1 MPYCVFNFHSV
12 LGFSSVSASYFL
24 SLSSQFSSCPEQCI
38 YNNRKERGEG
48 ASTPLGLNTPF
59 QDKSWFTNNANS
71 DYDKAQGPLRPTYDG
86 QVGVHLMFFKKVFF
100 LTVAEQHNSK
110 HNKTQLPTFQD
121 LLFSIVL
128 SDFHPYFQKLMYQTL
143 AQKSRKLQSEN
154 LISAKVRVNSKII
167 F

>member
-71 DYDKAQGPLRPTYDG
+71 DYTRHKARFALHMTARS
-86 QVGVHLMFFKKVFF
+86 VCISCFLKKVFF

-143 AQKSRKLQSEN
+143 AQKSRKLQR
-154 LISAKVRVNSKII
+154 KT
-167 F
+167 